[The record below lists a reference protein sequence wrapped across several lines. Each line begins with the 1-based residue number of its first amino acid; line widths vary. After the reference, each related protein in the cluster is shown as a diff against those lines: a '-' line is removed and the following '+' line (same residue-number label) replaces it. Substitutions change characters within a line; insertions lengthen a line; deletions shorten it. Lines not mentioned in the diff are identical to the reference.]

1 MYEASHAGVI
11 IHLIVRGICC
21 LRTDLPGISDNIEVH
36 SIVGRFLEHSRI
48 YYFYNDGNDE
58 IFLSSADMM
67 KRNLNR
73 RVETL
78 FPILQPDLK
87 ARAIAIYDKMWQDNV
102 KARVLH
108 DQSYSMIDL
117 RGKEAVNSQEY
128 FINEAVEK
136 NRVLKEKR
144 KEMARKP
151 EIFKVM
157 RKEYNELTLGDQKDE

>member
-1 MYEASHAGVI
+1 M
-11 IHLIVRGICC
+11 IVRGICC

-157 RKEYNELTLGDQKDE
+157 RKEDNELTLGDQKDE